1 MVRRARRFE
10 SVSEATKQLASCMV
24 GVDAIVL
31 NGGSSSGKSSLARC
45 LQSRLGPGW
54 LTLGVDDLIRALQ
67 GGDEPNGAQPSFD
80 FLADASISVS
90 DDFCRAEAAWYRAHL
105 ADKTLTAPPR

>member
-1 MVRRARRFE
+1 
-10 SVSEATKQLASCMV
+10 MV